1 MCIVQKSHQSLN
13 VNVKGQGP
21 RTKKRQRATILF
33 GCHPLG
39 CGPREAFFLGAVLG
53 ARNQV
58 IQFCRPPPLRWW
70 ENQRMLSSLL
80 DVLNRSLC
88 VIVKFLNKR

>member
-1 MCIVQKSHQSLN
+1 MSMSKVKVPGQKNDN
-13 VNVKGQGP
+13 VRPFCLGV
-21 RTKKRQRATILF
+21 ILWDAVLVR
-33 GCHPLG
+33 H
-39 CGPREAFFLGAVLG
+39 FFLGAVLG